1 MNLTKRRVL
10 GSVDLLLLK
19 EIGANRRQPCCL
31 LLLAFCT
38 RVRSEPTRNWTEPR
52 LAQAR
57 SSSFLIFYSDCNPS
71 PPSSPAT
78 AQRRQRPPMEGLSG
92 AESIRSSVNLGSLQ
106 LGKIT
111 GENPSSTSHPLC
123 NRNLKEDGVLQ
134 KKTGFS
140 AAFFSDRCC
149 SARSATP
156 QRDSKKTQQSR
167 TSV

>member
-78 AQRRQRPPMEGLSG
+78 ALRRQRPPMEGLSG

-106 LGKIT
+106 LGEKKRGKPFFLT
-111 GENPSSTSHPLC
+111 SS
-123 NRNLKEDGVLQ
+123 LQ
-134 KKTGFS
+134 QKPER
-140 AAFFSDRCC
+140 RCC
-149 SARSATP
+149 CYAIEN
-156 QRDSKKTQQSR
+156 
-167 TSV
+167 